1 MSQSLRYHAGQPNE
15 DWIQRNESEPQ
26 AWVPPMHGE
35 LVDGGRF
42 YYKSCNEQKI
52 AMTGSWCQAL
62 PGSSR
67 DLSCTLVSTLMRCR
81 GKSGMT

>member
-62 PGSSR
+62 PGSGRICHALLFQHSR
-67 DLSCTLVSTLMRCR
+67 VAEESQE
-81 GKSGMT
+81 